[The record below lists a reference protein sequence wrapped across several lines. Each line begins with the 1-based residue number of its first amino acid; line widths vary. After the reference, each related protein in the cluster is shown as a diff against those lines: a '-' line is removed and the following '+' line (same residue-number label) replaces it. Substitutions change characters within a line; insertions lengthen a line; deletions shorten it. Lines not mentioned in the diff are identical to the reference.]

1 MSDRPILIT
10 GVAGF
15 IASHTAEALL
25 RAGRRVVGVDNFDP
39 FYPQRLKQL
48 NLAEV
53 EKAAVTT
60 GGGFEFIPGDITDR
74 VAMAHLFER
83 THPGAVIHLAARA
96 GVRPSIADPAG
107 YAHANVTGTSV
118 LLEQCA
124 KHGIDRVVIAS
135 SSSVYGTLA
144 PGEKSRPFSETENVD
159 RPISP
164 YAATKRACELIGYTH
179 HHLTKQPVA
188 MLRFFTVFGPRQRP
202 DLAIRSFMD
211 KIARE
216 ETLTLFGDGT
226 SSRDYTFVEDTVGGI
241 LAALDR
247 IPKFGYRIWNLG
259 NSKPITLDAMVDSIA
274 KVVGKAAKIERAP
287 MQAGDVVATW
297 ADPTRS
303 RDELG
308 YEPKT
313 SFDAGLEKQWQWL
326 RQFEAAATK

>member
-1 MSDRPILIT
+1 MT

-15 IASHTAEALL
+15 IGSHTAEELL
-25 RAGRRVVGVDNFDP
+25 RSGRRVIGIDNFDP
-39 FYPQRLKQL
+39 FYPERAKRL
-48 NLAEV
+48 NLADV
-53 EKAAVTT
+53 EATAVKH
-60 GGGFEFIPGDITDR
+60 GAGFEFIPCDITDAAAVAR
-74 VAMAHLFER
+74 VFER
-83 THPGAVIHLAARA
+83 TNPSAMIHLAAKA

-107 YAHANVTGTSV
+107 YAKANVTGTSV
-118 LLEQCA
+118 LLDQCA
-124 KHGIDRVVIAS
+124 KHAVERIVIAS

-211 KIARE
+211 RIARE

-226 SSRDYTFVEDTVGGI
+226 SSRDYTFVADTVGGI
-241 LAALDR
+241 LGALDR

-259 NSKPITLDAMVDSIA
+259 NSNPIALDAMVEAIA
-274 KVVGKAAKIERAP
+274 RVVGKPAKIERAP
-287 MQAGDVVATW
+287 MQAGDVMATW
-297 ADPTRS
+297 ADPVRS

-313 SFDAGLEKQWQWL
+313 TFEAGLAKQWQWL
-326 RQFEAAATK
+326 RQLETAVTK

>member
-1 MSDRPILIT
+1 VHDRPILIT

-15 IASHTAEALL
+15 IGSHTAEELL
-25 RAGRRVVGVDNFDP
+25 RSGKRVIGIDNFDP
-39 FYPQRLKQL
+39 FYPERAKRL

-53 EKAAVTT
+53 EATAVKHSA
-60 GGGFEFIPGDITDR
+60 GFEFIARDITDPAM
-74 VAMAHLFER
+74 VASVFER
-83 THPGAVIHLAARA
+83 THPSAMIHLAAKA

-107 YAHANVTGTSV
+107 YAKANVTGTSV
-118 LLEQCA
+118 LLDQCA
-124 KHGIDRVVIAS
+124 KRGIERIVIAS

-144 PGEKSRPFSETENVD
+144 PGEKSRPFREDENVE

-202 DLAIRSFMD
+202 DLAIRSFMG

-226 SSRDYTFVEDTVGGI
+226 SSRDYTFVEDTVDGI

-259 NSKPITLDAMVDSIA
+259 NSKPIALDAMVQAIA
-274 KVVGKAAKIERAP
+274 RVVGKPAKIERAP
-287 MQAGDVVATW
+287 MQAGDVMATW

-313 SFDAGLEKQWQWL
+313 SFETGLTRQWEWL
-326 RQFEAAATK
+326 QRAEGEH

>member
-1 MSDRPILIT
+1 MHDRSILIT

-15 IASHTAEALL
+15 IGSHTAEALL
-25 RAGRRVVGVDNFDP
+25 RTGKRVIGIDNFDP
-39 FYPQRLKQL
+39 FYPERAKRL

-53 EKAAVTT
+53 EATAVKHDA
-60 GGGFEFIPGDITDR
+60 GFEFIPCDITDSAA
-74 VAMAHLFER
+74 VARIFER
-83 THPGAVIHLAARA
+83 THPSAMIHLAAKA

-107 YAHANVTGTSV
+107 YAKANVTGTSV
-118 LLEQCA
+118 LLDLCA
-124 KHGIDRVVIAS
+124 KQEIERVVIAS

-144 PGEKSRPFSETENVD
+144 PGEKSRPFREDENVD

-202 DLAIRSFMD
+202 DLAIRSFMGR
-211 KIARE
+211 IARGE
-216 ETLTLFGDGT
+216 SLTLFGDGT
-226 SSRDYTFVEDTVGGI
+226 SSRDYTFVADTVGGI

-259 NSKPITLDAMVDSIA
+259 NSKPIALDAMVDAIA
-274 KVVGKAAKIERAP
+274 RTMGKPAKIERAP
-287 MQAGDVVATW
+287 MQAGDVMATW

-313 SFDAGLEKQWQWL
+313 SFEAGLKRQWEWL
-326 RQFEAAATK
+326 QHAESEQ

>member
-1 MSDRPILIT
+1 VHDRPILIT

-15 IASHTAEALL
+15 IGSHTAEELL
-25 RAGRRVVGVDNFDP
+25 RSGKRVIGIDNFDP
-39 FYPQRLKQL
+39 FYPERAKRL

-53 EKAAVTT
+53 EATAVKH
-60 GGGFEFIPGDITDR
+60 GAGFEFIPCDITDSSM
-74 VAMAHLFER
+74 VASVFER
-83 THPGAVIHLAARA
+83 THPGAMIHLAAKA

-107 YAHANVTGTSV
+107 YAKANVTGTSV
-118 LLEQCA
+118 LLDQCA
-124 KHGIDRVVIAS
+124 KRGIERIVIAS
-135 SSSVYGTLA
+135 SSSVYGTLG
-144 PGEKSRPFSETENVD
+144 PGEKSRPFREDENVE

-179 HHLTKQPVA
+179 HHLTKHPVA

-202 DLAIRSFMD
+202 DLAIRSFMG
-211 KIARE
+211 KIARG

-259 NSKPITLDAMVDSIA
+259 NSKPISLDAMVQAIA
-274 KVVGKAAKIERAP
+274 KVVGKPAKIERAP
-287 MQAGDVVATW
+287 MQAGDVMATW
-297 ADPTRS
+297 ADPARS

-313 SFDAGLEKQWQWL
+313 SFEAGLTKQWEWL
-326 RQFEAAATK
+326 QRAESEQ

>member
-1 MSDRPILIT
+1 MSERPILIT

-25 RAGRRVVGVDNFDP
+25 RSGRRVIGVDNMDP
-39 FYPQRLKQL
+39 FYPARLKQL

-53 EKAAVTT
+53 EATAVAC
-60 GGGFEFIPGDITDR
+60 GGGFEFVPGDITDAK
-74 VAMAHLFER
+74 AMASLFAR
-83 THPGAVIHLAARA
+83 TRPSAMIHLAAKA

-118 LLEQCA
+118 LLAECA
-124 KHGIDRVVIAS
+124 KHGVERIAIAS
-135 SSSVYGTLA
+135 SSSVYGTI
-144 PGEKSRPFSETENVD
+144 GKSEKPRPFREDENVE

-202 DLAIRSFMD
+202 DLAIRLFMD
-211 KIARE
+211 KIARGE
-216 ETLTLFGDGT
+216 AITLFGEGNT
-226 SSRDYTFVEDTVGGI
+226 SRDYTFVADTVSGI

-247 IPKFGYRIWNLG
+247 VPRFGYRIWNLG
-259 NSKPITLDAMVDSIA
+259 NSNPIGLDAMVDAIA
-274 KVVGKAAKIERAP
+274 RTVGKPAKIERAP
-287 MQAGDVVATW
+287 MQAGDVLATW

-308 YEPKT
+308 YDPQT
-313 SFDAGLEKQWQWL
+313 SFEAGLGRQWEWL
-326 RQFEAAATK
+326 QRSRAGA

>member
-1 MSDRPILIT
+1 VHDQPILIT

-15 IASHTAEALL
+15 IGSHTAEELL
-25 RAGRRVVGVDNFDP
+25 RAGKRVIGVDNFDP
-39 FYPQRLKQL
+39 FYPERAKRL

-53 EKAAVTT
+53 EATAVKH
-60 GGGFEFIPGDITDR
+60 GAGFEFIPCDITDSAM
-74 VAMAHLFER
+74 VASVFER
-83 THPGAVIHLAARA
+83 THPGAMIHLAAKA

-107 YAHANVTGTSV
+107 YAKANVTGTST
-118 LLEQCA
+118 LLDQCA
-124 KHGIDRVVIAS
+124 KRGIERIVIAS

-144 PGEKSRPFSETENVD
+144 PGEKSRPFREDENVE

-202 DLAIRSFMD
+202 DLAIRSFMG

-259 NSKPITLDAMVDSIA
+259 NSKPIALDAMVQAIA
-274 KVVGKAAKIERAP
+274 KVVGKPAKIERAP
-287 MQAGDVVATW
+287 MQAGDVMATW

-303 RDELG
+303 RGELG

-313 SFDAGLEKQWQWL
+313 TFEAGLRRQWEWVQ
-326 RQFEAAATK
+326 RAESEH

>member
-10 GVAGF
+10 GAAGF
-15 IASHTAEALL
+15 IASHAAEALL

-53 EKAAVTT
+53 EATAVRTS
-60 GGGFEFIPGDITDR
+60 GAFEFIPGDITDR
-74 VAMAHLFER
+74 AAMVRIFER
-83 THPGAVIHLAARA
+83 TNPNALIHLAAKA

-124 KHGIDRVVIAS
+124 KHGIDRIVIAS

-144 PGEKSRPFSETENVD
+144 RGEKSRPFREDESVD

-202 DLAIRSFMD
+202 DLAIRSFMG
-211 KIARE
+211 KITRG

-226 SSRDYTFVEDTVGGI
+226 SSRDYTFVDDTVGGI
-241 LAALDR
+241 LGALDR
-247 IPKFGYRIWNLG
+247 IPEFGYRIWNLG
-259 NSKPITLDAMVDSIA
+259 NSKPIALDSMVDAIA
-274 KVVGKAAKIERAP
+274 KAVGKPAKIERAP
-287 MQAGDVVATW
+287 MQAGDVLATW

-313 SFDAGLEKQWQWL
+313 AFEAGLSAQWDWL
-326 RQFEAAATK
+326 KNSASERPA